1 MVLTSDNDPYGLNEL
16 YEPYRQVRQGAMTYI
31 GQAVAKN
38 FQGRVYLRQWP
49 WVKLAGGLNGRV
61 WNALRAYKREGYTLT
76 TLVAIQG
83 NGWSVIGCDS
93 RASDED
99 GRFMELATSKVIDNN
114 GVLIA
119 VSGASRGGNITQFGW
134 KPPKPRAVEELD
146 VFMTKKFIPSMRK
159 AFQEAGY
166 EGKEDGD
173 SAFQD
178 SNLIVSVRGTL
189 YPIFNDYSW
198 DREARNVYYAGSGG
212 DIALGA
218 LEALDYS
225 KAKTPAA
232 AEKILRRAIE
242 AACKH
247 DIYSGGEI
255 HTFVQ
260 EA

>member
-1 MVLTSDNDPYGLNEL
+1 M
-16 YEPYRQVRQGAMTYI
+16 
-31 GQAVAKN
+31 
-38 FQGRVYLRQWP
+38 
-49 WVKLAGGLNGRV
+49 
-61 WNALRAYKREGYTLT
+61 T

-83 NGWSVIGCDS
+83 DGWSVIGCDS

-99 GRFMELATSKVIDNN
+99 GRYMELATSKIVNNN

-134 KPPKPRAVEELD
+134 KPPKPGATIDLD
-146 VFMTKKFIPSMRK
+146 TFMTRKFIPSMRK
-159 AFQEAGY
+159 AFQDAGF

-173 SAFQD
+173 AAWQD
-178 SNLIVSVRGTL
+178 SNLLVSIRGTI

-212 DIALGA
+212 DVALGA
-218 LEALDYS
+218 LEALNYS
-225 KAKTPAA
+225 KISTPAA
-232 AEKILRRAIE
+232 AEKAVRRAIE
-242 AACKH
+242 IACKH

-255 HTFVQ
+255 HTYIQ

>member
-1 MVLTSDNDPYGLNEL
+1 M
-16 YEPYRQVRQGAMTYI
+16 
-31 GQAVAKN
+31 
-38 FQGRVYLRQWP
+38 
-49 WVKLAGGLNGRV
+49 
-61 WNALRAYKREGYTLT
+61 T

-83 NGWSVIGCDS
+83 DGWSVIGCDS

-99 GRFMELATSKVIDNN
+99 GRYMELATSKIVNNN

-134 KPPKPRAVEELD
+134 KPPKPGTTIDLD
-146 VFMTKKFIPSMRK
+146 TFVTKKFIPSMRK
-159 AFQEAGY
+159 AFQDAGF

-173 SAFQD
+173 AAWQD
-178 SNLIVSVRGTL
+178 SNLLVSIRGTI

-212 DIALGA
+212 DVALGA
-218 LEALDYS
+218 LEALNYS
-225 KAKTPAA
+225 KISTPAA
-232 AEKILRRAIE
+232 AEKAVRRAIE
-242 AACKH
+242 IACKH

-255 HTFVQ
+255 HTYIQ

>member
-1 MVLTSDNDPYGLNEL
+1 M
-16 YEPYRQVRQGAMTYI
+16 
-31 GQAVAKN
+31 
-38 FQGRVYLRQWP
+38 
-49 WVKLAGGLNGRV
+49 
-61 WNALRAYKREGYTLT
+61 T

-83 NGWSVIGCDS
+83 DVWSVIGCDS

-99 GRFMELATSKVIDNN
+99 GRYMELATSKIVNNN

-134 KPPKPRAVEELD
+134 KPPKPGATVDLD
-146 VFMTKKFIPSMRK
+146 TFVTKKFIPSMRK
-159 AFQEAGY
+159 AFQDAGF

-173 SAFQD
+173 AAWQD
-178 SNLIVSVRGTL
+178 SNLLVSIRGTI

-212 DIALGA
+212 DVALGA
-218 LEALDYS
+218 LEALNYS
-225 KAKTPAA
+225 KISTPEA
-232 AEKILRRAIE
+232 AEKAVRRAIE
-242 AACKH
+242 IACKH

-255 HTFVQ
+255 HTYIQ